1 MKSLPRLSGRIALAF
16 PLVAALLGAC
26 ASAEE
31 PGPSNQLPPS
41 GPSNPP
47 GPQPEFGQLV
57 KAADPPPPISG
68 GTMAVAP
75 DGNIVVASD
84 SDRDRVNVVDLASR
98 AVRHSIELPKKSEPG
113 RVAIDDGNRAHVA
126 LRGSNEIATI
136 DLATGSVSRRAACTA
151 PRGIAWDA
159 KHGQVLV
166 ACAAGQLL
174 SFAPEGGGAV
184 NRYEVGRDVRDVL
197 PMPNG
202 GVKLTRFRLA
212 QLMRFDLEE
221 ASAKPIVQA
230 QLAGANLAWRAVI
243 VPSAQAPDPT
253 QTQSQEEEDP
263 KAAIVAQ
270 EPTPEPV
277 STAPGGYGGS
287 SSSQAFTTDCT
298 TPLGIVSTRVEIEG
312 SPAVRLPTA
321 VLPVDIAT
329 NGRDLVV
336 VAAGNAFTKE
346 LPQLY
351 TMSVDGIRRGTTS
364 SFEGGGGIT
373 CANTVQGRVPGQ
385 AIAAI
390 FTGPQRDRLV
400 VQTREPAAIH
410 IMNAER
416 RLSEKTIALPGE
428 SRVDT
433 GHVIFHANAGGF
445 LACASCHAEGG
456 DDGHTW
462 TFQDMGPRRTP
473 SLLGTVK
480 GTEPFHWDGDMN
492 NLRTLVD
499 NVFTQRM
506 SGPQIDDPQLDALGG
521 WVFALPPPQRL
532 QTESDAVVRGKK
544 LFDARCTSCHD
555 GPMLTNNKTVDVG
568 TGKALQVPSL
578 VGVAWRA
585 PYIHTGCAQTL
596 FDRFTP
602 ECGGTQHGDTKDLA
616 QTDIR
621 DLVAF
626 LESL

>member
-1 MKSLPRLSGRIALAF
+1 MKSLPRISARVALAL
-16 PLVAALLGAC
+16 PIIAVLLAAC

-31 PGPSNQLPPS
+31 NSQQVPSTPAGPT
-41 GPSNPP
+41 NPP
-47 GPQPEFGQLV
+47 GPQPDFGPLV

-68 GTMAVAP
+68 GTLAVAP
-75 DGNIVVASD
+75 DGNVVVAAD
-84 SDRDRVNVVDLASR
+84 SDRDRVNVVDLAARS
-98 AVRHSIELPKKSEPG
+98 VRHSIELPHRSEPG
-113 RVAIDDGNRAHVA
+113 RVTIDDSNRAHVA

-136 DLATGSVSRRAACTA
+136 DLATGAVSRRSAGCTA
-151 PRGIAWDA
+151 PRGIAWDGVD
-159 KHGQVLV
+159 KHVLV
-166 ACAAGQLL
+166 ACASGQLV
-174 SFAPEGGGAV
+174 SFAPEGGGPIT
-184 NRYEVGRDVRDVL
+184 RIEVGRDVRDVL
-197 PMPNG
+197 VQPSG
-202 GVKLTRFRLA
+202 GRVKLTRFRAA
-212 QLMRFDLEE
+212 QLMNLDLTT
-221 ASAKPIVQA
+221 ANARPVVQP
-230 QLAGANLAWRAVI
+230 QLAGANLAWRAVL
-243 VPSAQAPDPT
+243 VPSAQAPT
-253 QTQSQEEEDP
+253 GFEETDEQ
-263 KAAIVAQ
+263 AAIVAQ

-277 STAPGGYGGS
+277 STEPGGYGGS
-287 SSSQAFTTDCT
+287 SSQAFTSDCT
-298 TPLGIVSTRVEIEG
+298 TPLGIVSTRVELEG
-312 SPAVRLPTA
+312 SPAVRLPSA
-321 VLPVDIAT
+321 VLPVDLAT
-329 NGRDLVV
+329 NGRELVV

-346 LPQLY
+346 LPQIYVLFVE
-351 TMSVDGIRRGTTS
+351 SLRRGSTS
-364 SFEGGGGIT
+364 SFGGAGAPIG
-373 CANTVQGRVPGQ
+373 CANAVQGNVPGQ
-385 AIAAI
+385 AIAAA
-390 FTGPQRDRLV
+390 FTGPTKDALV

-410 IMNAER
+410 IMTEDR
-416 RLSEKTIALPGE
+416 RRSWKTIPLPGA

-462 TFQDMGPRRTP
+462 TFQNMGPRRTP

-480 GTEPFHWDGDMN
+480 GTEPFHWDGDMT

-506 SGPQIDDPQLDALGG
+506 SGPQVDDPQLDALGG
-521 WVFALPPPQRL
+521 WVFALPPPARM

-544 LFDARCTSCHD
+544 LFDSRCTSCHD

-602 ECGGTQHGDTKDLA
+602 ECGGAQHGDTKDLA
-616 QTDIR
+616 QSDIR

-626 LESL
+626 LETL

>member
-1 MKSLPRLSGRIALAF
+1 
-16 PLVAALLGAC
+16 
-26 ASAEE
+26 
-31 PGPSNQLPPS
+31 
-41 GPSNPP
+41 
-47 GPQPEFGQLV
+47 V

-68 GTMAVAP
+68 GTLAVAP
-75 DGNIVVASD
+75 DGNTVVAAD
-84 SDRDRVNVVDLASR
+84 SDRDRVNVIDLASR
-98 AVRHSIELPKKSEPG
+98 AVRHSVELPHRSEPG
-113 RVAIDDGNRAHVA
+113 RVTIDDGNRAHVA

-136 DLATGSVSRRAACTA
+136 DLATGAVSRRAACTA

-159 KHGQVLV
+159 THEQVLV
-166 ACAAGQLL
+166 ACAAGQLV
-174 SFAPEGGGAV
+174 SFAPEGGEAI

-197 PMPNG
+197 PMSNG
-202 GVKLTRFRLA
+202 KVKLTRFRLA
-212 QLMRFDLEE
+212 QLLRFDLDDIN
-221 ASAKPIVQA
+221 AKPQVA
-230 QLAGANLAWRAVI
+230 AMLAGANLAWRAVV
-243 VPSAQAPDPT
+243 VPSAQAPDPL
-253 QTQSQEEEDP
+253 QSQEEEQP
-263 KAAIVAQ
+263 TAVVAQ

-277 STAPGGYGGS
+277 STEPGGYGG

-298 TPLGIVSTRVEIEG
+298 TPLGIVSTRLELEG
-312 SPAVRLPTA
+312 APAVRLPTA
-321 VLPVDIAT
+321 VLPVDLAT
-329 NGRDLVV
+329 NGEVLVV
-336 VAAGNAFTKE
+336 VAAGHAFTQE

-351 TMSVDGIRRGTTS
+351 TNFVDALRRGGSTGGTG
-364 SFEGGGGIT
+364 SFGPNGT
-373 CANTVQGRVPGQ
+373 PVVCANAIQGHVPGQ
-385 AIAAI
+385 AIAAA
-390 FTGPQRDRLV
+390 FAGERKDRLI

-416 RLSEKTIALPGE
+416 RQSEKAIALPGAT
-428 SRVDT
+428 RADT

-462 TFQDMGPRRTP
+462 TFQNMGPRRTP

-480 GTEPFHWDGDMN
+480 GTEPFLWDGDMT

-506 SGPQIDDPQLDALGG
+506 SGPEVVEPQLDALGG
-521 WVFALPPPQRL
+521 WVFALPPPARM
-532 QTESDAVVRGKK
+532 QTESDAAVRGKK

-555 GPMLTNNKTVDVG
+555 GPMLTNNRTVDVG

-602 ECGGTQHGDTKDLA
+602 ECGGTQHGDTRDLL
-616 QTDIR
+616 QSDIR

-626 LESL
+626 LETL